1 VVLAEGELGK
11 TLLER
16 DRELEQIGRCLS
28 QARQGRGGAVVVAGP
43 AGIGKTMLLAAGRD
57 AAEGEG
63 FRVLRARGAELERE
77 FAFGIVRQQ
86 VEPLV
91 RAASGTSVV
100 PDPSFA
106 VLHGLYWLC
115 ANLAAEQP
123 LALVVDD
130 VHWSDSASL
139 RFLAFILPRLEELR
153 IALLLGVRPAE
164 ARESGGA
171 LAALMV
177 DPATEVV
184 TVRPLSLE
192 AVTDLVT
199 AGLGAEPEP
208 EFAQAC
214 WEATRGTP
222 FMVGVLVAALRED
235 RIAPVAASAGRI
247 SHVADATLSSWARLR
262 LMHLGPDAA
271 RLARA
276 VAVMERAELGQAA
289 QLAGLAVPGAARAA
303 ELLVRAGVLEETPLC
318 FAHPL
323 LRGAI
328 YRDMAATERTEA
340 HASAARLLAEGHA
353 GLARIAEHLL
363 VSSPVAD
370 VWTVEQLRAAAREAA
385 ARGAPESAVAYLRRA
400 LAEPPPTAVEAGL
413 LLELGFAEFI
423 ADKPGWHDHLASAV
437 EASGDRTTQVVA
449 ALAFANVLGVH
460 ERAAEAVDVC
470 DRVAAGLDGH
480 DTEDHMMLE
489 AVAVSFGRMDATVAP
504 SLADRGAVLLERAR
518 HGVVPR
524 AALAVAAYQAALANQ
539 PADEIASLAQRA
551 IVAGTRPLP
560 DSSDP
565 LWFVWAVTALF
576 YAERYGDAQTLFDAA
591 LREAQAAANGLI
603 LPVVLALSA
612 WLALRRGDLTAAE
625 ADARASLDAGSGS
638 GQPLILT
645 SAATALVEV
654 LIERGELDGAELALE
669 LISHHLHGISQSAAM
684 ARHVRGRLR
693 FSRQRFG
700 EALSD
705 FLAAGEIATCTG
717 AISPSYLP
725 WRSAAARAAVAI
737 GEPEVARRLSDEE
750 VELAHAFGAPRAL
763 GVALRA
769 AGLVAGG
776 QRGETLLREA
786 IEVLSGADTRLER
799 AYAQADL
806 GALLRRGNQ
815 RVEARQPL
823 RQAIDTAHHLGAATL
838 AGRAETELR
847 VAGAKPRRVLL
858 TGLEAL
864 TASERRIAELAA
876 NGLTNREIAQ
886 TLFITDRTVEG
897 HLTHVF
903 YKLDVKTRTA
913 LPVALS
919 APTKAVRS

>member
-1 VVLAEGELGK
+1 VA
-11 TLLER
+11 
-16 DRELEQIGRCLS
+16 
-28 QARQGRGGAVVVAGP
+28 AR
-43 AGIGKTMLLAAGRD
+43 LLALTD
-57 AAEGEG
+57 PGEG
-63 FRVLRARGAELERE
+63 F
-77 FAFGIVRQQ
+77 
-86 VEPLV
+86 
-91 RAASGTSVV
+91 ASGTSVV

-153 IALLLGVRPAE
+153 IAMLLGVRPAE

-184 TVRPLSLE
+184 TVRPLSEE
-192 AVTDLVT
+192 AVTDLVA
-199 AGLGAEPEP
+199 AGLGVEPEP

-222 FMVGVLVAALRED
+222 FMVDVLVAALRED
-235 RIAPVAASAGRI
+235 QIVPVAASAGRI
-247 SHVADATLSSWARLR
+247 GRVAAATLSSWATLR
-262 LMHLGPDAA
+262 LVQLGPDAA

-276 VAVMERAELGQAA
+276 VAVMERAELTQAA
-289 QLAGLAVPGAARAA
+289 QLAGLALPDATRAA
-303 ELLVRAGVLEETPLC
+303 GLLVRAGVLEETPLC

-323 LRGAI
+323 LRGTI
-328 YRDMAATERTEA
+328 YRDMAATERAKA
-340 HASAARLLAEGHA
+340 HESAARLLGERHA
-353 GLARIAEHLL
+353 GPARIAEHLL
-363 VSSPVAD
+363 VSSPAAD
-370 VWTVEQLRAAAREAA
+370 AWTVEQLRAAAREGA

-400 LAEPPPTAVEAGL
+400 LAEPPPAEEKAGL

-423 ADKPGWHDHLASAV
+423 ADKPGWHDHLESAV
-437 EASGDRTTQVVA
+437 EASGDRATQVVA

-470 DRVAAGLDGH
+470 DRVAASLDGR
-480 DTEDHMMLE
+480 DTEDHLMLE
-489 AVAVSFGRMDATVAP
+489 AVAVSFGLMDATIAP
-504 SLADRGAVLLERAR
+504 SLAGRGTALTERAR
-518 HGVVPR
+518 RGVAPR

-539 PADEIASLAQRA
+539 PADEVAALGHRA

-625 ADARASLDAGSGS
+625 ADARASLDAGSAS
-638 GQPLILT
+638 GQPLILA
-645 SAATALVEV
+645 SAATALVET
-654 LIERGELDGAELALE
+654 LIERGDLDGAERALE
-669 LISHHLHGISQSAAM
+669 LIADNLHGISQSTAM

-700 EALSD
+700 EALGD
-705 FLAAGEIATCTG
+705 FLAAGEIATRTV
-717 AISPSYLP
+717 AITPSYLP
-725 WRSAAARAAVAI
+725 WRSAAALAAVGI
-737 GEPEVARRLSDEE
+737 GERDEARRLSDEE
-750 VELAHAFGAPRAL
+750 LELARAFRAPRTL

-769 AGLVAGG
+769 SGLVAGG

-786 IEVLSGADTRLER
+786 IEVLSGPDTRLEQAR
-799 AYAQADL
+799 AQTDL

-823 RQAIDTAHHLGAATL
+823 RRAIDTAHHLGAATL
-838 AGRAETELR
+838 AERAETELR
-847 VAGAKPRRVLL
+847 ATGAKPRRVFL

-876 NGLTNREIAQ
+876 DGLTNREIAQ

-903 YKLDVKTRTA
+903 TKLGVKTRTSLAAA
-913 LPVALS
+913 LN
-919 APTKAVRS
+919 APTQAVRS